1 MRCWPNLAI
10 CKFILC
16 IWFNFMTSLGGQS
29 LKKGGRE
36 KSSVGF
42 RSYLASFT
50 SKSMFPK
57 RGSLS
62 KDCGKH
68 PRAKLRK
75 RAGTFARGTR
85 KPLGKLRM
93 LENVKHARSFSL
105 PVSTKN
111 VLHLKICITI
121 HNIT

>member
-36 KSSVGF
+36 IISRIQV
-42 RSYLASFT
+42 YLASFT

-75 RAGTFARGTR
+75 RAGTFARATR

-93 LENVKHARSFSL
+93 LENVKHARFFSL
-105 PVSTKN
+105 PLLTKN

>member
-1 MRCWPNLAI
+1 MQCWPILAI

-29 LKKGGRE
+29 LKKRWKKNGRE

-50 SKSMFPK
+50 SNSMFPK

-62 KDCGKH
+62 KECGKH

-75 RAGTFARGTR
+75 RAYTFARATR
-85 KPLGKLRM
+85 KPLGKLSKD
-93 LENVKHARSFSL
+93 VGK
-105 PVSTKN
+105 
-111 VLHLKICITI
+111 C
-121 HNIT
+121 